1 MVAHSAGEPT
11 IVPFP
16 FSGLSRFKLQSAM
29 RIAEAGFGEGG
40 PMSHHEQAINKAI
53 QKVILLDV
61 VDVAFGRLLN
71 RRLYSS

>member
-1 MVAHSAGEPT
+1 
-11 IVPFP
+11 
-16 FSGLSRFKLQSAM
+16 M